1 MVEDIAGGE
10 TGEVERRSGEV
21 EIKEILRGFST
32 CDIDPSTLCPLNYFM
47 RFFFASDFTYLRSF
61 IFTICRK
68 IP

>member
-32 CDIDPSTLCPLNYFM
+32 CDINPSTLCPLNLFIRFYF
-47 RFFFASDFTYLRSF
+47 FCFGF
-61 IFTICRK
+61 
-68 IP
+68 

>member
-32 CDIDPSTLCPLNYFM
+32 CDINPSTLCPLNLFM
-47 RFFFASDFTYLRSF
+47 RFYFFASGFSYLNLLSLLSAER
-61 IFTICRK
+61 
-68 IP
+68 

>member
-32 CDIDPSTLCPLNYFM
+32 CDINPSTLCP
-47 RFFFASDFTYLRSF
+47 S
-61 IFTICRK
+61 
-68 IP
+68 